1 MNRDA
6 RRTRRLRGP
15 RPASPVADCMLP
27 HERDESPADPAQR
40 GAPHDEIA
48 IAERDLREGQVDT
61 DNYTRVAPITA
72 PVSTRR
78 GGMRR
83 RP

>member
-1 MNRDA
+1 MKRRYDSLFRQRRRRVQDA
-6 RRTRRLRGP
+6 VPL
-15 RPASPVADCMLP
+15 AMP
-27 HERDESPADPAQR
+27 HERD
-40 GAPHDEIA
+40 GA
-48 IAERDLREGQVDT
+48 AERDLPRREVVVQAHRDLAQGQVDT

>member
-1 MNRDA
+1 MKRRYDSLFRQRRRRVQDA
-6 RRTRRLRGP
+6 VPL
-15 RPASPVADCMLP
+15 AMP
-27 HERDESPADPAQR
+27 HERDEA
-40 GAPHDEIA
+40 
-48 IAERDLREGQVDT
+48 AERDLPRREVVVQAHRDLAQGQVDT

>member
-1 MNRDA
+1 MKRRYDSLFRQRRRRVQDA
-6 RRTRRLRGP
+6 VPL
-15 RPASPVADCMLP
+15 AMP
-27 HERDESPADPAQR
+27 HERDEA
-40 GAPHDEIA
+40 
-48 IAERDLREGQVDT
+48 AERDQPRREVVVQAHRDLAQGQVDT